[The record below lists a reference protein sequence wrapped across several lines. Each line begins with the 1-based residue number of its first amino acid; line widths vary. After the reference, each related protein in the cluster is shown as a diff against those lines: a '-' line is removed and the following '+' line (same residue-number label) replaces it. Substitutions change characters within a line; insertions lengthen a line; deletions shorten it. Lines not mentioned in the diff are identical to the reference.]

1 MHAVLGGGGGPGVMI
16 EGVGKWYREGEAAD
30 KICLIQSYRTVEM
43 GA

>member
-1 MHAVLGGGGGPGVMI
+1 MQFWGWGRSRVMI

-30 KICLIQSYRTVEM
+30 KMCLIQSTTTVEK